1 MAVSKKKLWSRV
13 FFLGVTAT
21 ALVTECWFAWD
32 GDPETDPWTDLIGDY
47 VPWQAALAV
56 FGALLLWVPAHFIV
70 RYRKEIAEQKARVER
85 RDATI
90 DHLRTVVGEYKEAVE
105 PWGITVPSEEANQKH
120 DPGQSTLF

>member
-1 MAVSKKKLWSRV
+1 MSKKKILTRV
-13 FFLGVTAT
+13 FFLGVTAV

-70 RYRKEIAEQKARVER
+70 RYRRELAEQAAKKQIILRRLAEARGAADNAEAELAR
-85 RDATI
+85 LRGESRFGMAEYPKRDP
-90 DHLRTVVGEYKEAVE
+90 DQG
-105 PWGITVPSEEANQKH
+105 
-120 DPGQSTLF
+120 TLF